1 MGKITK
7 ALKSNV
13 TAKEVFHILAVVV
26 VAFLIGWLAVHLYIS
41 SINKKL
47 VDEEVSNIIKLL
59 EYRYY
64 ANYLDQ
70 KVEVVEYKFPENTI
84 DEITLKDIQGRDIV
98 NENGEVALKI
108 YIDNYCATKKY
119 KDSKVTVEKTTLNE
133 CLA

>member
-64 ANYLDQ
+64 ANYFVFYL
-70 KVEVVEYKFPENTI
+70 
-84 DEITLKDIQGRDIV
+84 
-98 NENGEVALKI
+98 
-108 YIDNYCATKKY
+108 YISQIK
-119 KDSKVTVEKTTLNE
+119 L
-133 CLA
+133 